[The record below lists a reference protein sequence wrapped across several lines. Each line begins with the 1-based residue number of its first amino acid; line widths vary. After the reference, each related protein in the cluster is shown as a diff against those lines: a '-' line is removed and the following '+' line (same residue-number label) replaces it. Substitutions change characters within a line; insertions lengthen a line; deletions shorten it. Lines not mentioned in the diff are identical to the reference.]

1 MPPSEI
7 RAVAVFCGSRVG
19 NHLRFVEAAERL
31 GRLFG
36 EAGVRLVYGGGRIGL
51 MGRIADACLAAGGQV
66 TGVIPRFLAEREV
79 AHEGVADM
87 RIVEPRR
94 IRTGNGWGLEHEV
107 PACGNAAGARLQAAP
122 ARAALSEAMELEV
135 NAMHIRKAWMA
146 EEADAFVMLPGGLG
160 TLDETI
166 EILTWRQLGLHDK
179 PIVLCDVAGSAR
191 PLIAAIEAA
200 IAFGFAEASVRA
212 LFAVAEGPEAV
223 LPLLAAL
230 RADPRAAAALR

>member
-1 MPPSEI
+1 MTPSHL
-7 RAVAVFCGSRVG
+7 RAVAVFCGSRLG
-19 NHLRFVEAAERL
+19 NDPRFVAAADRL

-87 RIVEPRR
+87 RMVAPLR
-94 IRTGNGWGLEHEV
+94 IRTANGDPSPHASQ
-107 PACGNAAGARLQAAP
+107 PNPNGARAP
-122 ARAALSEAMELEV
+122 APDGERELEI

-146 EEADAFVMLPGGLG
+146 AEADAFVMLPGGLG

-191 PLIAAIEAA
+191 PLVAAIEAA
-200 IAFGFAEASVRA
+200 IAAGFAEASARS
-212 LFAVAEGPEAV
+212 LFALAEGPDEV
-223 LPLLAAL
+223 LPLLAGL
-230 RADPRAAAALR
+230 RAAPGVAAVGG

>member
-1 MPPSEI
+1 MQNPRI
-7 RAVAVFCGSRVG
+7 RAVAVFCGSRLG
-19 NHLRFVEAAERL
+19 NDPRFVAAADRL

-87 RIVEPRR
+87 RMVAPLR
-94 IRTGNGWGLEHEV
+94 IRTANGRPPSQTG
-107 PACGNAAGARLQAAP
+107 GQGDSGAA
-122 ARAALSEAMELEV
+122 EADEMELEI

-191 PLIAAIEAA
+191 PLIAAIDAA
-200 IAFGFAEASVRA
+200 IAAGFAEPSARA
-212 LFAVAEGPEAV
+212 LFTVAEGPDAV
-223 LPLLAAL
+223 LPLLASL
-230 RADPRAAAALR
+230 TTPSRAAAAAG